1 MLPEYHESII
11 ASLTA
16 KLGETPTN
24 IRVNNLSLNFS
35 NMRIV
40 GESRPQG
47 TVESRRDIE
56 GNTSMSRLPLVL
68 PTTFEYPPLPKGH
81 ARFLKPIG
89 QATHPMASL
98 ESHSL
103 EDPPDYI
110 AISYCWDPTSQKRG
124 MFLCNKDSPLS
135 NKSFAISETVLEVLN
150 QVNAGE
156 LVWIHQICINQGDQD
171 EKLDQI
177 YRMGEIYSKA
187 TKVFIWLGP
196 TANES
201 DVALKSMEGM
211 LDQVMRLNEATATR
225 KDLPLDLAS
234 AINTSHGQMYGHLF
248 SRPWFRRLWTV
259 QEALLA
265 RELVV
270 MCGYRKVDFELLV
283 ALAYQLL
290 LYGSLDIIQLPGV
303 STEGMH
309 DAIVG
314 VLSLHN
320 LRPQDASVRE
330 LMEGF
335 SYHRFRMLVTES
347 RQRLVTMDADRVHAL
362 MGVAPQSIR
371 EEMATVQKRHS
382 KQTVAQLYARFAV
395 CMLEHDSEWLFLSQA
410 PSKERMPGLPSWVP
424 SLDSPPPYASRLVNR
439 HFLAGISEA
448 TRHLIKRR
456 ITPTELRANGF
467 RVAIITEIVPQ
478 TAFTEERQNMKHNE
492 ICNEATDLWHQ
503 QALRLCQKTYGLG
516 PDQFPQFQ
524 VTILLAASRAKP
536 AMDGNAVEAYH
547 LFQKACKA
555 RAEALRI
562 IQTGEFEVPP
572 NWASLPNG
580 TSLFVDRAV
589 TLWREKLSVE
599 EY

>member
-1 MLPEYHESII
+1 MVLEDLSHWLRQVKYLSTTARCSLSSYRTQRTNRPPTAKLEHKSTDRDAEKHKDGSARPFRLHLKMRKLFSRHKKQRAEDSANAFPSSEPPWIPDATPPGAHVCTPLCDGIASMPPEYHESLIS
-11 ASLTA
+11 SLTA
-16 KLGETPTN
+16 QLGETPTN
-24 IRVNNLSLNFS
+24 LRINNMSLNFS

-47 TVESRRDIE
+47 TAESRRDIE
-56 GNTSMSRLPLVL
+56 GNTSMSRVPLAL
-68 PTTFEYPPLPKGH
+68 PTTFEYPPLSKGH
-81 ARFLKPIG
+81 ARFLKRTG

-103 EDPPDYI
+103 EDPPDYT
-110 AISYCWDPTSQKRG
+110 AISYCWDPMSQKRG

-156 LVWIHQICINQGDQD
+156 LVWIDQICINQGDQD

-201 DVALKSMEGM
+201 DVALESMEGM
-211 LDQVMRLNEATATR
+211 LDQVVRLNEATAR
-225 KDLPLDLAS
+225 REDLPLDLAS
-234 AINTSHGQMYGHLF
+234 AINTSHGQRYGHLF

-265 RELVV
+265 RELVI
-270 MCGYRKVDFELLV
+270 MCGYREVDFELLV

-303 STEGMH
+303 STEGMN

-314 VLSLHN
+314 MLSLHD

-371 EEMATVQKRHS
+371 KEMATVQKRHS
-382 KQTVAQLYARFAV
+382 KQTVAQLYAHFAV
-395 CMLEHDSEWLFLSQA
+395 CMLEHDSEWFFLSQA
-410 PSKERMPGLPSWVP
+410 PSKERMPGLPSWAP
-424 SLDSPPPYASRLVNR
+424 SLDSPPHTLLDSR
-439 HFLAGISEA
+439 
-448 TRHLIKRR
+448 
-456 ITPTELRANGF
+456 
-467 RVAIITEIVPQ
+467 
-478 TAFTEERQNMKHNE
+478 
-492 ICNEATDLWHQ
+492 TD
-503 QALRLCQKTYGLG
+503 
-516 PDQFPQFQ
+516 F
-524 VTILLAASRAKP
+524 S
-536 AMDGNAVEAYH
+536 
-547 LFQKACKA
+547 
-555 RAEALRI
+555 
-562 IQTGEFEVPP
+562 
-572 NWASLPNG
+572 
-580 TSLFVDRAV
+580 
-589 TLWREKLSVE
+589 
-599 EY
+599 